1 MAKSLSELTSNPTS
15 VTEFTQ
21 KTKVSSVKKVKKEP
35 DTYVFRLVTEHPKYY
50 EGSSIFPPRIMIPN
64 TDTILYNFGTDLD
77 QDYQPRQIRY
87 IEGLKTIFVDEQE
100 VNAPLSDSMLNK
112 TTNQIIFEDGH
123 LRIPSWNKQLIQ
135 FLKLNNQCENQ
146 KNKFKSVNN
155 LYKMLDFV
163 NTDDN
168 VVELGKKKDRA
179 YDVARTATEE
189 DMIPHAKFLGI
200 AFIHG
205 ATGEDRDIDVIREDY
220 KAKALENPEN
230 FLLYATNPK
239 VKIRYMIEKALTN
252 NIITIG
258 LVKGQLHWT
267 LSKHLITDIP
277 VDKQA
282 VDAITD
288 YAYSEEGEAF
298 CKTLK
303 TQV

>member
-1 MAKSLSELTSNPTS
+1 
-15 VTEFTQ
+15 
-21 KTKVSSVKKVKKEP
+21 
-35 DTYVFRLVTEHPKYY
+35 
-50 EGSSIFPPRIMIPN
+50 MIPN
-64 TDTILYNFGTDLD
+64 TDTILYNFGTDTD
-77 QDYQPRQIRY
+77 TDYQPRQIRY
-87 IEGLKTIFVDEQE
+87 VEGLKTIFVDEQE
-100 VNAPLSDSMLNK
+100 VNAPLPENMLNK

-200 AFIHG
+200 PFIHG

-239 VKIRYMIEKALTN
+239 VKIRYMIEKALAKN
-252 NIITIG
+252 VITTG
-258 LVKGQLHWT
+258 LVKGQLHWA
-267 LSKHLITDIP
+267 LSKQIITDIP
-277 VDKQA
+277 TDKQPL
-282 VDAITD
+282 DAITD